1 MAMSMHFYL
10 RNKELMT
17 RQRLDNNR
25 QMHNKIRQLKDKVI
39 LYSDLKQ
46 GQVEFLI
53 DAGAG
58 APPGGAGPPGIVGPC
73 PPLLFLCVIRPLVK
87 S

>member
-1 MAMSMHFYL
+1 MVTSRHICL
-10 RNKELMT
+10 RHKELMN
-17 RQRLDNNR
+17 RQCVDNSC
-25 QMHNKIRQLKDKVI
+25 QMHNKIHQLKDKVI
-39 LYSDLKQ
+39 LYSDIEQ
-46 GQVEFLI
+46 GQVEFLV

-58 APPGGAGPPGIVGPC
+58 APPGGPPGIVGPW